1 MSMDL
6 DPILRIQARIDQI
19 FGVPTEDGTAAA
31 PNAPQ
36 SGKFS
41 AMVQQALQN
50 QDGAPPPAS
59 PVGPPAQIDGLVQS
73 NAATFGVDPNLIRA
87 VIANESNF
95 NPNATSNAGAQG
107 LMQLMPQTA
116 ASLGVTN
123 SYDPTQ
129 NVWGGTRYLRSM
141 LDRFGGDTSKAIAAY
156 NAGPEAVEKYG
167 GVPPYPE
174 TQAYVN
180 NVLGTYE
187 QYKNR

>member
-1 MSMDL
+1 MNMDL

-19 FGVPTEDGTAAA
+19 FGVTPDDGGSASA
-31 PNAPQ
+31 NAPQ
-36 SGKFS
+36 SGRFS

-50 QDGAPPPAS
+50 QDGASQSAATAAPP
-59 PVGPPAQIDGLVQS
+59 QIDGLVQT

-95 NPNATSNAGAQG
+95 DPNATSNAGAQG
-107 LMQLMPQTA
+107 LMQLMPETA
-116 ASLGVTN
+116 ASLGVTKP
-123 SYDPTQ
+123 YDPEQ

-141 LDRFGGDTSKAIAAY
+141 IDRFGGNLQKAVAAY
-156 NAGPEAVEKYG
+156 NAGPEAVERYG
-167 GVPPYPE
+167 GIPPYPE